1 MRRGKRHPADDDQD
15 NTLVLHRD
23 ELDYPIPAPPAEH
36 PTRVHPVAAPP
47 IDAPTEALPR
57 TDAAPRPAA
66 PTRPAR
72 TRPARTRRL
81 RAAPALAL
89 GGAAAVAIAIAI
101 GLAVGSG
108 KGGNT
113 QATVRTDA
121 NIRTA
126 PSTGSNVIGTLAA
139 GQHITIACATKP
151 AGAGAG
157 AGTWDRLASPQPGR
171 YVASWLVSPAGKPA
185 AC

>member
-1 MRRGKRHPADDDQD
+1 
-15 NTLVLHRD
+15 V
-23 ELDYPIPAPPAEH
+23 
-36 PTRVHPVAAPP
+36 
-47 IDAPTEALPR
+47 
-57 TDAAPRPAA
+57 
-66 PTRPAR
+66 
-72 TRPARTRRL
+72 
-81 RAAPALAL
+81 
-89 GGAAAVAIAIAI
+89 AAVAIAIAI
-101 GLAVGSG
+101 GLAAGGG

-126 PSTGSNVIGTLAA
+126 PTTASQAVASLRA

-151 AGAGAG
+151 AG

-185 AC
+185 PC